1 MPSSVQVLLA
11 YKLKLVM
18 LVKCLT
24 SFSAGLCYRV
34 VQAMLPGCAG
44 YVNRWV
50 GGELKNKANLSQAKA
65 RARLLGLSLA
75 IRSQGTYCV
84 LFLPVSQNL
93 HI

>member
-1 MPSSVQVLLA
+1 
-11 YKLKLVM
+11 M

-24 SFSAGLCYRV
+24 TFSAGLCYRV

-65 RARLLGLSLA
+65 RALLGLSLA
-75 IRSQGTYCV
+75 ITSQETYCV
-84 LFLPVSQNL
+84 WFLPASQNL